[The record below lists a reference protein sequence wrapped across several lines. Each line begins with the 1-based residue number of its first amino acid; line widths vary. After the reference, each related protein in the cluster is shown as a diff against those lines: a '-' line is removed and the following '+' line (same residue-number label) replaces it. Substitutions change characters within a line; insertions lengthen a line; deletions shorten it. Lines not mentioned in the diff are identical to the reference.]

1 MKIGKFHSTFS
12 TKIMDTCTIGN
23 ECHLCPP
30 VVDGLTI
37 FVKNKFKVDL
47 GKLVFGISTS
57 TTPVS
62 TWDKGD
68 EGAIVNFI
76 HTGHLPTQGMRQ
88 QPYSTLWKQPALYCT
103 HTQESDCLTLLIS
116 RSQKKC
122 LEKEE
127 RGNNRGEREMTE
139 LTRFNS
145 FLVLFTIRTQLH
157 SLNNIP

>member
-12 TKIMDTCTIGN
+12 TKIMDICTIGN

-62 TWDKGD
+62 TWDKG
-68 EGAIVNFI
+68 GW
-76 HTGHLPTQGMRQ
+76 R
-88 QPYSTLWKQPALYCT
+88 
-103 HTQESDCLTLLIS
+103 SDCELHSHWTPAQATAQAESNQLSTALIPRNQTVLLIS